1 VEKFAMIGRID
12 VHTHLLPGVDD
23 GCKTVEESIQC
34 ARALVGA
41 GYTHAFCT
49 PHVWPQFPHN
59 IPGKIARAVTELQKH
74 YDQANVP
81 LKLMSGG
88 EINLLWCAKDFETA
102 PLQQIVTYGLQGRY
116 MLFDFWLDSAD
127 ECRRYLF
134 PVMRRL
140 IGIGLKIIL
149 AHPERIGVFLRE
161 PQMLREFTDL
171 GVLLQ
176 MNTWCLTERPDSP
189 FYRTA
194 AGLLTSGQYFLC
206 GTDLHGID
214 GMAIRLAGLQIAERL
229 VGSKAI
235 QKLTVDNP
243 QLLLEGLNL
252 PEIAS
257 AARKTA

>member
-1 VEKFAMIGRID
+1 MIGRID

-81 LKLMSGG
+81 LKFMPGG

-102 PLQQIVTYGLQGRY
+102 LLQQIVTYGLQGRY

-134 PVMRRL
+134 PVVRRL

-176 MNTWCLTERPDSP
+176 LNTWCLTERPGSP
-189 FYRTA
+189 FFQTA
-194 AGLLTSGQYFLC
+194 ERLLTGGDYFLC

-214 GMAIRLAGLQIAERL
+214 GMPIRLAGLQIAERL
-229 VGSKAI
+229 VGREAV
-235 QKLTVDNP
+235 QKLTVDHP
-243 QLLLEGLNL
+243 QLLLEGIDLANTAA
-252 PEIAS
+252 E
-257 AARKTA
+257 ARKTA